1 MNKKELLI
9 KLPIK
14 FFGLIALVAIV
25 VVWGNVNIPF
35 FIIGLSTV
43 FLAVVL
49 SQVIV
54 VFAPEARRKQ
64 DGHEQFTWASLI
76 PGLASLPPHVSN
88 GIIVS
93 IMLLVSSSSAT
104 CSHKEDRGRHAA
116 RREIDLQEPPRAHRR
131 DDLGDGGGDHGTEG
145 QGIHAHHRDPRLFI
159 LFNNLSGL
167 VPGFMPATDNVNTT
181 FACSLTVFV
190 LTHYYGI
197 REHGIKYVKHFMGP
211 VWWLAPIM
219 IPIEVIGHLSRP
231 LSLGLRLFGNI
242 MGDHLVTGIFFML
255 IPLFVPLI
263 GMVLGTFV
271 ALVQAFVFILLSMA
285 YFSGAVAHEEH

>member
-1 MNKKELLI
+1 M
-9 KLPIK
+9 
-14 FFGLIALVAIV
+14 
-25 VVWGNVNIPF
+25 
-35 FIIGLSTV
+35 
-43 FLAVVL
+43 
-49 SQVIV
+49 
-54 VFAPEARRKQ
+54 
-64 DGHEQFTWASLI
+64 GHEQFTWASLI

-93 IMLLVSSSSAT
+93 VILLVIVILGYAQYKK
-104 CSHKEDRGRHAA
+104 KEDDILPDDRLTFRNVLELMVEAISGLVEQTMGPRGK
-116 RREIDLQEPPRAHRR
+116 EFMLIIGT
-131 DDLGDGGGDHGTEG
+131 LG
-145 QGIHAHHRDPRLFI
+145 LFI

-167 VPGFMPATDNVNTT
+167 VPGFLPATDNVNTT

-197 REHGIKYVKHFMGP
+197 REHGLKYVKHFMGP
-211 VWWLAPIM
+211 IWWLAPIM

-263 GMVLGTFV
+263 GMLLGTFV
-271 ALVQAFVFILLSMA
+271 ALVQAFVFMLLSMA